1 MSEFQNKQQE
11 YTQLLDDCRSGSNTF
26 KIYLE
31 ETFDFKLREI
41 LLGALTTFKD
51 QEILLT
57 KNICELGYNIEDN
70 INPINKMSEMIEKFK
85 AKLFDNDKIAD
96 YALKNIESYLKT
108 VTHLGETTS
117 ALSKDLSSSLNI
129 LADDYRKIYQEL
141 TNFKLNKLI

>member
-1 MSEFQNKQQE
+1 MSENQKIQLE
-11 YTQLLDDCRSGSNTF
+11 YNQLLDDCRSGANTF

-57 KNICELGYNIEDN
+57 KNICELGFNIEDE
-70 INPINKMSEMIEKFK
+70 INPINKVSEMIEKFK

-96 YALKNIESYLKT
+96 YAIKNIENYLKT
-108 VTHLGETTS
+108 VTILDETTS
-117 ALSKDLSSSLNI
+117 AISKDLKSSLHI
-129 LADDYRKIYQEL
+129 LADDYRKIYQDL
-141 TNFKLNKLI
+141 TNFKLNKMI

>member
-1 MSEFQNKQQE
+1 MSENQKIQLE
-11 YTQLLDDCRSGSNTF
+11 YNQLLDDCRSGANTF

-57 KNICELGYNIEDN
+57 KNICELGFNIEDD
-70 INPINKMSEMIEKFK
+70 INPINKVSEMIEKFK

-96 YALKNIESYLKT
+96 YAIKNIENYLKT
-108 VTHLGETTS
+108 VTILDETTS
-117 ALSKDLSSSLNI
+117 AISNEFKSSLHI
-129 LADDYRKIYQEL
+129 LTDDYRKIYQDL
-141 TNFKLNKLI
+141 TNFKLNKMI